1 MREGELQRVNW
12 VDVQDAD
19 QWRVLVNMAINF
31 GFYE

>member
-1 MREGELQRVNW
+1 VNW

-31 GFYE
+31 GFYEWRQYRH